1 MKHTSVH
8 AAGFVAF
15 AAMLLSCAETEV
27 DWLQYNAESD
37 SLEVQVGAVEVQEDG
52 SVALYSSTGLVE
64 IGIGTISPGG
74 GPIGT
79 EHSIL
84 VTVSDD
90 YANDVDRV
98 SIRTDSEARDED
110 EYDLESDSAGEG
122 LYATTLVSVG
132 DDGEV
137 RTDTLT
143 FRLWYDANQDTGG

>member
-1 MKHTSVH
+1 LAT
-8 AAGFVAF
+8 
-15 AAMLLSCAETEV
+15 LLLGCPETDA
-27 DWLQYNAESD
+27 DWVQYNAEDD
-37 SLEVQVGAVEVQEDG
+37 SLEVQVGVAELQEDG

-64 IGIGTISPGG
+64 IGTASISPGG

-79 EHSIL
+79 EHSIS
-84 VTVSDD
+84 VEVSDD

-98 SIRTDSEARDED
+98 SIRTDSEDRGED

>member
-1 MKHTSVH
+1 MKLTCVH
-8 AAGFVAF
+8 AAGTVAL
-15 AAMLLSCAETEV
+15 AALLLSCTETEAEWV
-27 DWLQYNAESD
+27 QYNADSD
-37 SLEVQVGAVEVQEDG
+37 SLDVQVGVADIQDAS
-52 SVALYSSTGLVE
+52 SVSLYSSTGLVE
-64 IGIGTISPGG
+64 VGIATISPGG

-79 EHSIL
+79 EHSIS
-84 VTVSDD
+84 VEISDE

-98 SIRTDSEARDED
+98 SVRTDTEDRGED

-132 DDGEV
+132 DEGEV